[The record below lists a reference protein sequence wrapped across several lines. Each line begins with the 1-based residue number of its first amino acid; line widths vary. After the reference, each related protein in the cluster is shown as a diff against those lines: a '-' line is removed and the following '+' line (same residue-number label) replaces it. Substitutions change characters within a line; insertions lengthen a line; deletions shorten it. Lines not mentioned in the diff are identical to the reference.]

1 MSRIGV
7 ISNPNSRQNR
17 RGLATIEQAAQS
29 AGFAHLVLADM
40 ADLLP
45 SLKGFA
51 ADGIEVL
58 VINGGDGTLQA
69 VLTALLEDRP
79 FDRLPLLAVL
89 PRGMTN
95 MSACDVG
102 LSGRPHQ
109 ALARLADLS
118 RRRGLAS
125 CIASRHV
132 LRLENIPNSPV
143 QRGMFFG
150 AGGICRAIEYCRAK
164 VHPWQIEADW
174 AAGVTLIG
182 LLASWMLRGGR
193 SDVISGETVH
203 VSFDGGPETSAELL
217 LALAT
222 TLDRLVLRSRP
233 FWHLKGEPVRYT
245 AIAYPPAHLLGS
257 ARRVLYG
264 GNERALPARGYTSR
278 GAHALRLRF
287 DGRFTLDGQ
296 MFDATADQPLVV
308 TAPDR
313 VDFVRV

>member
-1 MSRIGV
+1 MSRIGL

-17 RGLATIEQAAQS
+17 RGLSTIEGSARS

-45 SLKGFA
+45 SLKDLA
-51 ADGIEVL
+51 ADSIDVL

-69 VLTALLEDRP
+69 VLTVLLEDRP

-102 LSGRPHQ
+102 LSGRPTE
-109 ALARLADLS
+109 ALARLAELW
-118 RRRGLAS
+118 RRRSLAP
-125 CIASRHV
+125 CIASRPV

-150 AGGICRAIEYCRAK
+150 AGGICRAIEYCRTK
-164 VHPWQIEADW
+164 VHPWRIEADW
-174 AAGVTLIG
+174 AAGLTLIG

-203 VSFDGGPETSAELL
+203 VSLDNGPETSAELL

-222 TLDRLVLRSRP
+222 TLDRLVMRSRP
-233 FWHLKGEPVRYT
+233 FWHYKGEPVRYT
-245 AIAYPPAHLLGS
+245 AIAYPPVQLMRN

-264 GNERALPARGYTSR
+264 GNERNLPARGYTSR
-278 GAHALRLRF
+278 GAHAVRLRF

-296 MFDATADQPLVV
+296 MFDASADEPLVI